1 MIEILELNLPHGEKK
16 SKQNF
21 SIHTKGGG
29 IGLVYKTRN
38 YFWSDGIIFYLQ
50 RDMDY

>member
-16 SKQNF
+16 IKTEFFHSYRRRWDRLIKQ
-21 SIHTKGGG
+21 
-29 IGLVYKTRN
+29 
-38 YFWSDGIIFYLQ
+38 GIISGVMGLSFYLQ